1 MQRAWLERRLR
12 DVQHRLDK
20 AREELKIMDEQL
32 AAISEDASEARIRAL
47 VSETPMANREYV
59 EAKRHADAAER
70 SRSALLATIND
81 LMAKR
86 DELLERLVVESK

>member
-12 DVQHRLDK
+12 DLQHRLDK

>member
-1 MQRAWLERRLR
+1 LR
-12 DVQHRLDK
+12 DLQHRLDK

>member
-1 MQRAWLERRLR
+1 MQRAWLERRLK

-20 AREELKIMDEQL
+20 AREELRILDEQL
-32 AAISEDASEARIRAL
+32 AAISEDASEARIKAL

-70 SRSALLATIND
+70 SRLALLATISD
-81 LMAKR
+81 LTTKR
-86 DELLERLVVESK
+86 DELLDRLVVESK